1 MLTTF
6 SVLLIARWSVFSSH
20 IDGITLSQETV
31 RLVFSSRAKKSWIA
45 LILEWIFLIISKEF
59 RIQSG
64 ILAIGNISPACATP
78 WHKQA
83 ISLSQNNWT
92 MSTEPLKPTSIP
104 SLMNRFAYPMKALEI
119 SVVCFEEEY
128 ATKQAKLIQEEI
140 SRGLDLAIMKGWSHS
155 NSMYQNLRVE
165 GKKLTFEFYQSLSSL
180 IHIGGSFCMVP
191 LTYYN
196 QYEKPN
202 IQSVTFKYVLEDA
215 EAGYIGIFDNTFHK
229 ALEDD
234 VIDSYT
240 IEDLAITATST
251 GSNPFKRLL
260 DTYMKS
266 TSLIDDLKRTKH
278 QATESDKSLKS
289 SVSSIMITVAFIIML
304 SLLLKVIVG

>member
-1 MLTTF
+1 M
-6 SVLLIARWSVFSSH
+6 SH
-20 IDGITLSQETV
+20 
-31 RLVFSSRAKKSWIA
+31 
-45 LILEWIFLIISKEF
+45 
-59 RIQSG
+59 
-64 ILAIGNISPACATP
+64 
-78 WHKQA
+78 
-83 ISLSQNNWT
+83 NNSA
-92 MSTEPLKPTSIP
+92 MSTEPLKPTSLP

-119 SVVCFEEEY
+119 SVICFEEEY

-140 SRGLDLAIMKGWSHS
+140 SRGLELAIRKGWSYS

-165 GKKLTFEFYQSLSSL
+165 GKKLTFEFYQSFSSL

-202 IQSVTFKYVLEDA
+202 IQSVTFRYVLEDA
-215 EAGYIGIFDNTFHK
+215 EAGYIGIFDNTFRQ
-229 ALEDD
+229 ALADE

-240 IEDLAITATST
+240 IEDMTITATST

-266 TSLIDDLKRTKH
+266 THLIDDLKRTKH
-278 QATESDKSLKS
+278 QAAESDKSLKS
-289 SVSSIMITVAFIIML
+289 SVSSIMITVAFIIIL

>member
-1 MLTTF
+1 
-6 SVLLIARWSVFSSH
+6 
-20 IDGITLSQETV
+20 
-31 RLVFSSRAKKSWIA
+31 
-45 LILEWIFLIISKEF
+45 
-59 RIQSG
+59 
-64 ILAIGNISPACATP
+64 
-78 WHKQA
+78 
-83 ISLSQNNWT
+83 
-92 MSTEPLKPTSIP
+92 
-104 SLMNRFAYPMKALEI
+104 MKALEI
-119 SVVCFEEEY
+119 SVLCFEEEY
-128 ATKQAKLIQEEI
+128 ATKQVSLIQEEI
-140 SRGLDLAIMKGWSHS
+140 SLRLDQAIRNGWSYS
-155 NSMYQNLRVE
+155 NSMYQNLRVD
-165 GKKLTFEFYQSLSSL
+165 GRRLTFDFYQSFSSL
-180 IHIGGSFCMVP
+180 IHVGGSFCMVP

-240 IEDLAITATST
+240 IEDLTITATST

-278 QATESDKSLKS
+278 QAAESDKSLKS